1 MKIRVK
7 KQNHALFE
15 NTPTTQQPS
24 GQQDTPPVVSDDPA
38 IVDSMTDLAKG
49 EYLLEKKKHYMNIQM
64 QLPSAFAGPI
74 DLPDAPLDLYNL
86 MQDINTKKFQNVKDV
101 LKDPKKT
108 FDAAPDIAYK
118 AFGDF
123 TGDLNFNLKPQKKE
137 KADISTPTSGKDG
150 NAANQQSASATTTPK
165 KDGDQ
170 EELDKLE
177 QAMQDASTG
186 DTSTGDASTGAVAD
200 SLVYN
205 YNNSLNESAFGVGT
219 FLGKC
224 FTGATAGALSGTAG
238 FLAGASGGMAALF
251 GVGYVGQKAFDDVT
265 GNGGIE
271 DDRVLTAGARATS
284 NKGGKGGYA
293 GADVIGA
300 IDWYLKNIGQSIN
313 VVLGRI
319 TNAKSGVNIVKDIN
333 TFATKTD
340 KEVHT
345 YLQANDEIIRKTRE
359 NTEQIIKAER
369 DSAFKSLKEAALNK
383 IVMLSFSVQKTNGGG
398 EISEVEELYQKVSN
412 FKLKDQE
419 KLSKIANLTGAALTV
434 ENIKKI
440 VTGKNESINISSVN
454 RLNEEEDN
462 FVGDTV
468 NLKKPDVD
476 FDAYYKKIYEHFSNI
491 MVDLFPARAP
501 EDLPG
506 IKAAKEQMN
515 KLKEGATKEITT
527 KIEQVCRVANSGSS
541 NFANNSDMGTKIAS
555 FISKHPM
562 KAATL
567 TNLWNRHEADLDSRI
582 EMRIEQMTNYGDTT
596 HIMGWAANVC
606 QTVVPEVIARMLTYR
621 YALQLL
627 KNNNV
632 YSYTSL
638 QEQQFNK
645 DWENEDQDAFI
656 NNIKIKI
663 KYLLANYGKVL
674 SDDGNTAIAT
684 INEKNEFALT
694 GVAIPYTIF
703 LLFNIVKGKNRKFE
717 DSIIGTS
724 GLLINNVAGKENLF
738 IDAFINIL
746 TLNKQS
752 NLIFEFNKVEE
763 LIKLF
768 NINRKNFDHIKKTYT
783 AITQLA
789 EANKQTLNSDNITNT
804 ISLLYSTN
812 GTDVPWI
819 KSYLENKDEWT
830 NIIDEYLKDTTN
842 AENKSKVK
850 KLIKGYEKATDIS
863 TMVVNPELFMATTSY
878 DYYSNIICI
887 YKALGLNMVTEY
899 KEKYKSEI
907 VNICNVTE
915 AISKLIITNALLFN
929 TVATKDE
936 SDFKQIIKLYQNMK
950 QNQDENS
957 VVEFLENLDDG
968 LSNDFDFEELSEV
981 LKDKDI
987 YADDTVGILPNLEE
1001 NIKNITNLD
1010 ENNDIEIPVN
1020 LDNIVNTLETSVED
1034 VTSLTD
1040 LLNIEKIDDMEF
1052 IDERVNENTVKE
1064 FKEILRYAF
1073 EYTIAS
1079 IQSHAD
1085 DDVKID
1091 EINSVLTQNL
1101 WLISTIYNKYFSDNT
1116 SFNVIDELKTE
1127 FNKLYNKCADEF
1139 NAYIENYSDINSID
1153 TFANKILDTLNFN
1166 SLNDILNSSEI
1177 TTVEELNNKLIE
1189 IVKQYNIA
1197 NRGAKSLVNKYI
1209 ECINALYS
1217 DKETKWQSFNKLIT
1231 CINEVTAPQNEQ

>member
-24 GQQDTPPVVSDDPA
+24 GQQDTPQVVSDDPA

-49 EYLLEKKKHYMNIQM
+49 EYLLEKKKQYMNIQM

-137 KADISTPTSGKDG
+137 KADVSTPTSGKDD
-150 NAANQQSASATTTPK
+150 NADANQQSASATSTPK
-165 KDGDQ
+165 KDEDQ

-177 QAMQDASTG
+177 QAAQDASTRN
-186 DTSTGDASTGAVAD
+186 TSTGAVAD

-205 YNNSLNESAFGVGT
+205 YNNSLNESIFGAGT

-238 FLAGASGGMAALF
+238 FLSGASGGMAALF
-251 GVGYVGQKAFDDVT
+251 GLGYVGQKAFGDVT

-271 DDRVLTAGARATS
+271 DDRELSAGARVTS

-319 TNAKSGVNIVKDIN
+319 TNAKNGVNIVKDIN

-369 DSAFKSLKEAALNK
+369 DSAFKDLKQAALSK
-383 IVMLSFSVQKTNGGG
+383 LTMLSLSGQISSDG
-398 EISEVEELYQKVSN
+398 EKNELAELYQKVYN
-412 FKLKDQE
+412 FKSKDQE
-419 KLSKIANLTGAALTV
+419 KLAKIANLAGTALTL

-440 VTGKNESINISSVN
+440 VTGKNESVNISSVKQ
-454 RLNEEEDN
+454 LNEEEDN

-468 NLKKPDVD
+468 ELKKPDVD
-476 FDAYYKKIYEHFSNI
+476 FDAYYRKIYEHFSNI

-506 IKAAKEQMN
+506 IKSAKEQMN

-541 NFANNSDMGTKIAS
+541 NFATNSDMGTKIAS

-567 TNLWNRHEADLDSRI
+567 TNLWARHEADLDSRI

-656 NNIKIKI
+656 NNIKLKI

-694 GVAIPYTIF
+694 GVAIPYAIF

-724 GLLINNVAGKENLF
+724 GLLINNAPGKENLF

-768 NINRKNFDHIKKTYT
+768 DISRKNFEHIKKAYT

-812 GTDVPWI
+812 NTDIPWI

-863 TMVVNPELFMATTSY
+863 TMVVNPELFMATIPY

-899 KEKYKSEI
+899 GEKYKSEI
-907 VNICNVTE
+907 VNICNITE

-950 QNQDENS
+950 LNQDENS
-957 VVEFLENLDDG
+957 VVEFLENLDEG
-968 LSNDFDFEELSEV
+968 LPNDFDFEELSEV

-1010 ENNDIEIPVN
+1010 EITDIEIPVN
-1020 LDNIVNTLETSVED
+1020 LDNIVDTLETSVEG
-1034 VTSLTD
+1034 VKTLTD

-1052 IDERVNENTVKE
+1052 IDDSVNENTVKE

-1073 EYTIAS
+1073 EYTITD

-1085 DDVKID
+1085 DDVKIN
-1091 EINSVLTQNL
+1091 EINPKLIEDL
-1101 WLISTIYNKYFSDNT
+1101 RLISTIHIQYFNDEV
-1116 SFNVIDELKTE
+1116 FKFIKELKTE
-1127 FNKLYNKCADEF
+1127 FNNLYNKCADEF
-1139 NAYIENYSDINSID
+1139 IAYIENYNDINSID
-1153 TFANKILDTLNFN
+1153 TLASKIITTLNFN
-1166 SLNDILNSSEI
+1166 SLNEILNSEI

-1189 IVKQYNIA
+1189 IFKKYDITTVGVKQM
-1197 NRGAKSLVNKYI
+1197 VNKYI
-1209 ECINALYS
+1209 DCINTLYNE
-1217 DKETKWQSFNKLIT
+1217 KEDKWQSFNKLIT
-1231 CINEVTAPQNEQ
+1231 CIDKVTTPQNEQ

>member
-7 KQNHALFE
+7 KQNQALFE
-15 NTPTTQQPS
+15 NTPATQQPS
-24 GQQDTPPVVSDDPA
+24 GQPDTPQVVSDDPA
-38 IVDSMTDLAKG
+38 IVESMTELAKG
-49 EYLLEKKKHYMNIQM
+49 EYLLDKKKLYMNIQM

-86 MQDINTKKFQNVKDV
+86 MQDINTEKFQNVKDV

-123 TGDLNFNLKPQKKE
+123 TGELNFNLKPEKKE
-137 KADISTPTSGKDG
+137 KADISTPPIGKDD
-150 NAANQQSASATTTPK
+150 NATDNQQSANAAPTPK
-165 KDGDQ
+165 KDDDQ
-170 EELDKLE
+170 EEADKLE
-177 QAMQDASTG
+177 QAMQDESTE
-186 DTSTGDASTGAVAD
+186 DTSTGTVAD

-205 YNNSLNESAFGVGT
+205 YNNPLNESIFGAGA

-224 FTGATAGALSGTAG
+224 FTGVTAGALSGTAG
-238 FLAGASGGMAALF
+238 FLSNAAGGIAALF
-251 GVGYVGQKAFDDVT
+251 GLGYVGQKAFGDVT

-319 TNAKSGVNIVKDIN
+319 TNAKNGVNIVKDIN

-340 KEVHT
+340 EEVHT
-345 YLQANDEIIRKTRE
+345 YLKANDEIIRKTRE
-359 NTEQIIKAER
+359 NNEQIIKAER
-369 DSAFKSLKEAALNK
+369 DSAFKDLKQTALNK
-383 IVMLSFSVQKTNGGG
+383 LTILGFSVQKANSSS
-398 EISEVEELYQKVSN
+398 EISEVEELYQKVCN

-419 KLSKIANLTGAALTV
+419 KLTKIANLTGTTLTV
-434 ENIKKI
+434 ENVKKI
-440 VTGKNESINISSVN
+440 VTGKNESINISGVKQ
-454 RLNEEEDN
+454 LNEEEDN
-462 FVGDTV
+462 FSGDTV
-468 NLKKPDVD
+468 NLTKPDVD
-476 FDAYYKKIYEHFSNI
+476 FDAYYRKIYEHFSNI

-506 IKAAKEQMN
+506 IKAAKEEMN
-515 KLKEGATKEITT
+515 KLKEEAKREITT

-541 NFANNSDMGTKIAS
+541 NFANNSGMGTKIAS

-567 TNLWNRHEADLDSRI
+567 TNLWARHEVDLETRI

-656 NNIKIKI
+656 NNIKTKI

-724 GLLINNVAGKENLF
+724 GLLINNAAGKENLF

-768 NINRKNFDHIKKTYT
+768 DISRKNFEHIKKSYT
-783 AITQLA
+783 TITQLA

-812 GTDVPWI
+812 STNVPWI
-819 KSYLENKDEWT
+819 KSYIENKDEWT
-830 NIIDEYLKDTTN
+830 NIINEYLKDTTN

-850 KLIKGYEKATDIS
+850 KLIKGYEKASDIS
-863 TMVVNPELFMATTSY
+863 TMVVNPELFMATTPY

-899 KEKYKSEI
+899 GEKYKSEI
-907 VNICNVTE
+907 VNICNITE

-929 TVATKDE
+929 TVSTKDE

-950 QNQDENS
+950 QNRDENS

-987 YADDTVGILPNLEE
+987 YADDTVGIIPNLEK
-1001 NIKNITNLD
+1001 NIKNIIDLD
-1010 ENNDIEIPVN
+1010 EITNIEIPVN
-1020 LDNIVNTLETSVED
+1020 LDGIVDTLETSVEG
-1034 VTSLTD
+1034 VKTLTD
-1040 LLNIEKIDDMEF
+1040 LLNIEKIDEMEF
-1052 IDERVNENTVKE
+1052 IDDSINETTVKE

-1073 EYTIAS
+1073 EFTIAD
-1079 IQSHAD
+1079 IQARTE
-1085 DDVKID
+1085 DDVKIS
-1091 EINSVLTQNL
+1091 EINLKLIDDL
-1101 WLISTIYNKYFSDNT
+1101 WLVSTIYSKYFSGDAYA
-1116 SFNVIDELKTE
+1116 NVIAELKTE
-1127 FNKLYNKCADEF
+1127 FNDLYNKCADEF
-1139 NAYIENYSDINSID
+1139 IAYIENYKDINSID
-1153 TFANKILDTLNFN
+1153 TFANKIIDTLNFN
-1166 SLNDILNSSEI
+1166 SLNEILNSEI

-1189 IVKQYNIA
+1189 LFKKYDITNVGVKQ
-1197 NRGAKSLVNKYI
+1197 LVNKYI
-1209 ECINALYS
+1209 DCINTLYNE
-1217 DKETKWQSFNKLIT
+1217 KETKWQSFNKLIT
-1231 CINEVTAPQNEQ
+1231 CIKEVTKTQNEQ

>member
-15 NTPTTQQPS
+15 NTTTPQPS
-24 GQQDTPPVVSDDPA
+24 GQPDAPQVVSDDPA

-49 EYLLEKKKHYMNIQM
+49 EYLLDKKKQYMNIQM

-86 MQDINTKKFQNVKDV
+86 MQDINTKKFQNIKDV

-137 KADISTPTSGKDG
+137 KADVSTPTSSKDD
-150 NAANQQSASATTTPK
+150 NVAANQQSAGAATTPT
-165 KDGDQ
+165 KDDEQ
-170 EELDKLE
+170 EKLDKLE
-177 QAMQDASTG
+177 QAAQNASTG
-186 DTSTGDASTGAVAD
+186 NTSTGAVAD

-205 YNNSLNESAFGVGT
+205 YNNSLNESIFGVGS

-224 FTGATAGALSGTAG
+224 FTGATSGALSGTAG
-238 FLAGASGGMAALF
+238 FLSGASGGMAALF
-251 GVGYVGQKAFDDVT
+251 GLGYVGQKAFGDVT

-271 DDRVLTAGARATS
+271 DDRELSAGARATS

-319 TNAKSGVNIVKDIN
+319 TNAKNGVNIVKDIN

-340 KEVHT
+340 AEVHT
-345 YLQANDEIIRKTRE
+345 YLKANDEIIRKTRE

-383 IVMLSFSVQKTNGGG
+383 IVMLSFSVQKTNGGS

-567 TNLWNRHEADLDSRI
+567 TNLWTRHEADLDSRI

-656 NNIKIKI
+656 NNIKLKI

-694 GVAIPYTIF
+694 GVAIPYAIF
-703 LLFNIVKGKNRKFE
+703 LLFNIIKGKNRKFE

-724 GLLINNVAGKENLF
+724 GLLINNAPGKENLF

-768 NINRKNFDHIKKTYT
+768 DINRKNFEHIKKTYT
-783 AITQLA
+783 SITQLA
-789 EANKQTLNSDNITNT
+789 EANKKTLNSDNITNT

-842 AENKSKVK
+842 NENKSKVK

-863 TMVVNPELFMATTSY
+863 TMVVNPELFMATTPY

-899 KEKYKSEI
+899 GEKYKSEI
-907 VNICNVTE
+907 VNICNITE

-957 VVEFLENLDDG
+957 VVEFLENLDEG

-987 YADDTVGILPNLEE
+987 YADNTVGILPNLEE
-1001 NIKNITNLD
+1001 NIKNIINLD
-1010 ENNDIEIPVN
+1010 EINDIETPVN
-1020 LDNIVNTLETSVED
+1020 LDVIVDTLETSVEG
-1034 VTSLTD
+1034 VKTLTD
-1040 LLNIEKIDDMEF
+1040 LLNIEKIDDIEF
-1052 IDERVNENTVKE
+1052 IDDSVNENTVKE

-1073 EYTIAS
+1073 EYTIAD

-1085 DDVKID
+1085 DDVKIN
-1091 EINSVLTQNL
+1091 EINPKLIEDL
-1101 WLISTIYNKYFSDNT
+1101 RLISTIHIQYFNDEV
-1116 SFNVIDELKTE
+1116 FKFIKELKTE
-1127 FNKLYNKCADEF
+1127 FNNLYNKCADEF
-1139 NAYIENYSDINSID
+1139 IAYIENYNDINSID
-1153 TFANKILDTLNFN
+1153 TLASNIITTLNFN
-1166 SLNDILNSSEI
+1166 SLNEILNSEI

-1189 IVKQYNIA
+1189 IFKKYDITTVGVKQ
-1197 NRGAKSLVNKYI
+1197 LVNKYI
-1209 ECINALYS
+1209 DCINTLYNE
-1217 DKETKWQSFNKLIT
+1217 KENKWQSFNKLVT
-1231 CINEVTAPQNEQ
+1231 CINKVTTSQNEQ

>member
-24 GQQDTPPVVSDDPA
+24 GQQDTPQVVSDDPA

-49 EYLLEKKKHYMNIQM
+49 EYLLEKKKQYMNIQM

-137 KADISTPTSGKDG
+137 KADVSTPTSGKDD
-150 NAANQQSASATTTPK
+150 NAAANQQSASAATTPK
-165 KDGDQ
+165 KDEDQ

-177 QAMQDASTG
+177 QAAQDASTRN
-186 DTSTGDASTGAVAD
+186 TSTGAVAD

-205 YNNSLNESAFGVGT
+205 YNNSLNESIFGVGT

-238 FLAGASGGMAALF
+238 FLSGASGGMAALF
-251 GVGYVGQKAFDDVT
+251 GLGYVGQKAFGDVT

-271 DDRVLTAGARATS
+271 DDRELSAGARVTS

-319 TNAKSGVNIVKDIN
+319 TNAKNGVNIVKDIN

-340 KEVHT
+340 EEVHT
-345 YLQANDEIIRKTRE
+345 YLKANDEIIRKTRE
-359 NTEQIIKAER
+359 NNEQIIKAER
-369 DSAFKSLKEAALNK
+369 DSAFKDLKQTALNK
-383 IVMLSFSVQKTNGGG
+383 LAILSFSIQKTNGGSD
-398 EISEVEELYQKVSN
+398 ISEVDELYQKVCN

-419 KLSKIANLTGAALTV
+419 KLAKIANLTGANLTV
-434 ENIKKI
+434 ENVKKI
-440 VTGKNESINISSVN
+440 VTGKNESVNISSVKQ
-454 RLNEEEDN
+454 LNEEEDN
-462 FVGDTV
+462 FSGDTV

-476 FDAYYKKIYEHFSNI
+476 FDAYYRKIYEHFSNI

-541 NFANNSDMGTKIAS
+541 NYANNSDMGTKIAS

-567 TNLWNRHEADLDSRI
+567 TNLWTRHEADLDSRI

-656 NNIKIKI
+656 NNIKLKI

-694 GVAIPYTIF
+694 GVAIPYAIF

-724 GLLINNVAGKENLF
+724 GLLINNAPGKENLF
-738 IDAFINIL
+738 IDAFINLL

-768 NINRKNFDHIKKTYT
+768 NISRKNFEHIKKTYT

-812 GTDVPWI
+812 NTDVPWI

-863 TMVVNPELFMATTSY
+863 TMVVNPELFMATTPY

-899 KEKYKSEI
+899 GEKYKSEI
-907 VNICNVTE
+907 VNICNITE

-950 QNQDENS
+950 LNQDENS

-987 YADDTVGILPNLEE
+987 YADDTVGILPNFEE
-1001 NIKNITNLD
+1001 NIKNIANLD
-1010 ENNDIEIPVN
+1010 EINDIETPIN
-1020 LDNIVNTLETSVED
+1020 LDSIVDTLETTVEG
-1034 VTSLTD
+1034 VKTLTD

-1052 IDERVNENTVKE
+1052 IDDSVNENTVKE

-1073 EYTIAS
+1073 EYTITG

-1085 DDVKID
+1085 DDVKIN
-1091 EINSVLTQNL
+1091 EINPKLIEDL
-1101 WLISTIYNKYFSDNT
+1101 RLISTIHIQYFNDEV
-1116 SFNVIDELKTE
+1116 FKFIKELKTE
-1127 FNKLYNKCADEF
+1127 FNNLYNKCADEF
-1139 NAYIENYSDINSID
+1139 IAYIENYNDINSID
-1153 TFANKILDTLNFN
+1153 TLASKIITTLNFN
-1166 SLNDILNSSEI
+1166 SLNEILNSEI

-1189 IVKQYNIA
+1189 IFKKYDITTVGVKQM
-1197 NRGAKSLVNKYI
+1197 VNKYI
-1209 ECINALYS
+1209 DCINTLYNE
-1217 DKETKWQSFNKLIT
+1217 KEDKWQSFNKLIT
-1231 CINEVTAPQNEQ
+1231 CIDKVTTSQNEQ

>member
-7 KQNHALFE
+7 KQNNTLFE
-15 NTPTTQQPS
+15 NTPTTPQPS
-24 GQQDTPPVVSDDPA
+24 GQPDTPQVVSDDPA

-49 EYLLEKKKHYMNIQM
+49 EYLLDKKKQYMNIQM

-86 MQDINTKKFQNVKDV
+86 MQDINTKKFQNIKDV

-123 TGDLNFNLKPQKKE
+123 TGELNFNLKPQKKE
-137 KADISTPTSGKDG
+137 KEDISTPTSGKDD
-150 NAANQQSASATTTPK
+150 NAAANQQSASAATTTTA
-165 KDGDQ
+165 KDDDQ

-177 QAMQDASTG
+177 QAMQD
-186 DTSTGDASTGAVAD
+186 TSTEDTSTGAVAD

-205 YNNSLNESAFGVGT
+205 YNNSLNESIFGVGS

-224 FTGATAGALSGTAG
+224 FTGATAGALSGSAG
-238 FLAGASGGMAALF
+238 FLSGAAPAMAGLF
-251 GVGYVGQKAFDDVT
+251 GLGYVGQKAFGDVT

-271 DDRVLTAGARATS
+271 DDRVLTAGARATG

-369 DSAFKSLKEAALNK
+369 DSAFKDLKQAALSK
-383 IVMLSFSVQKTNGGG
+383 LTMLSLSGQ
-398 EISEVEELYQKVSN
+398 ISSDSEKNELAELYQKVYN
-412 FKLKDQE
+412 FKSKDQE
-419 KLSKIANLTGAALTV
+419 KLAKIANLTSAALTI
-434 ENIKKI
+434 ENVKKI

-454 RLNEEEDN
+454 QLNEEEDN

-468 NLKKPDVD
+468 ELKKPDVD
-476 FDAYYKKIYEHFSNI
+476 FDAYYRKIYEHFSNI

-541 NFANNSDMGTKIAS
+541 NFASNSDMGTKIAS

-567 TNLWNRHEADLDSRI
+567 TNLWNRHEVDLDTRI

-638 QEQQFNK
+638 QEQQFNE

-656 NNIKIKI
+656 NSIKTKI

-842 AENKSKVK
+842 NENKSKVK

-863 TMVVNPELFMATTSY
+863 TMVVNPELFMATTPY

-899 KEKYKSEI
+899 GEKYKSEI

-929 TVATKDE
+929 TVSTKDE

-950 QNQDENS
+950 QNHDENS
-957 VVEFLENLDDG
+957 VVEFLENLDEG

-987 YADDTVGILPNLEE
+987 YTDDTVGIIPKLEE
-1001 NIKNITNLD
+1001 NIKNIIDLD
-1010 ENNDIEIPVN
+1010 EITNIEIPVN
-1020 LDNIVNTLETSVED
+1020 LDGIVDTLETAVEG
-1034 VTSLTD
+1034 VKTLTD

-1052 IDERVNENTVKE
+1052 IDDSVNENTVKE

-1073 EYTIAS
+1073 EFTIAD
-1079 IQSHAD
+1079 IQNHSD
-1085 DDVKID
+1085 DDVKIG

-1101 WLISTIYNKYFSDNT
+1101 WLISTIYNKYFSDNS
-1116 SFNVIDELKTE
+1116 SFNVIDDLKTE
-1127 FNKLYNKCADEF
+1127 FNKLYSKCADEF
-1139 NAYIENYSDINSID
+1139 NAYIENYNDIKSID
-1153 TFANKILDTLNFN
+1153 TFVNKIIDTLNFN
-1166 SLNDILNSSEI
+1166 SLNEILNSSEI

-1217 DKETKWQSFNKLIT
+1217 EKETKWQSFNKLIT
-1231 CINEVTAPQNEQ
+1231 CINEVTAPQNEQQ

>member
-7 KQNHALFE
+7 KQNHTLFE
-15 NTPTTQQPS
+15 NTPATQQSS
-24 GQQDTPPVVSDDPA
+24 GQQETPQVVSDDPA

-49 EYLLEKKKHYMNIQM
+49 EYLLEKKKQYMNIQM

-86 MQDINTKKFQNVKDV
+86 MQDINTEKFQNVKDV

-137 KADISTPTSGKDG
+137 KADVNTPASGKDD
-150 NAANQQSASATTTPK
+150 NAAVNQQSANAATTPK
-165 KDGDQ
+165 KDEDQ
-170 EELDKLE
+170 ENLDKLE
-177 QAMQDASTG
+177 QAVQNASTG
-186 DTSTGDASTGAVAD
+186 NTSTGAVAD

-205 YNNSLNESAFGVGT
+205 YNNSLNESAFGVGS

-224 FTGATAGALSGTAG
+224 FTGATASALSGSAG
-238 FLAGASGGMAALF
+238 FLSSAAGGIAALF
-251 GVGYVGQKAFDDVT
+251 GVGYVGQKTFGDVT

-319 TNAKSGVNIVKDIN
+319 TNAKNGVNIVKDIN

-340 KEVHT
+340 AEVHT
-345 YLQANDEIIRKTRE
+345 YLKANDEIIRKTRE

-383 IVMLSFSVQKTNGGG
+383 LVMLGFSGQ
-398 EISEVEELYQKVSN
+398 ISPDGLSTELMELYQKVSN

-419 KLSKIANLTGAALTV
+419 KLSKIANLTGTALTV

-462 FVGDTV
+462 FVGGTV
-468 NLKKPDVD
+468 ELKKPDVD
-476 FDAYYKKIYEHFSNI
+476 FDAYYRKIYEHFSNI

-541 NFANNSDMGTKIAS
+541 NYANNTDMGSKIAS

-567 TNLWNRHEADLDSRI
+567 TNLWTRHEADLDSRI

-656 NNIKIKI
+656 NNIKLKI

-694 GVAIPYTIF
+694 GVAIPYAIF

-717 DSIIGTS
+717 DSIVGTS
-724 GLLINNVAGKENLF
+724 GLLINNTPGKENLF

-746 TLNKQS
+746 TLNKQA

-863 TMVVNPELFMATTSY
+863 TMVVNPELFMATTPY

-899 KEKYKSEI
+899 GEKYKSEI
-907 VNICNVTE
+907 VNICNITE

-936 SDFKQIIKLYQNMK
+936 SDFKQIIKLYQNLK

-957 VVEFLENLDDG
+957 VVEFLENLDEG
-968 LSNDFDFEELSEV
+968 LSNDFDFAELSEV
-981 LKDKDI
+981 LKDKNI
-987 YADDTVGILPNLEE
+987 YADNTLGILPNLEK
-1001 NIKNITNLD
+1001 NIKNINNLG
-1010 ENNDIEIPVN
+1010 EITDIEIPVN
-1020 LDNIVNTLETSVED
+1020 LDSVVDTLETSVEG
-1034 VTSLTD
+1034 VKTLTD
-1040 LLNIEKIDDMEF
+1040 LLNIEKIDDIEF
-1052 IDERVNENTVKE
+1052 IDDKVNENTIKE

-1073 EYTIAS
+1073 EYTIAEV
-1079 IQSHAD
+1079 QSHAD
-1085 DDVKID
+1085 DDVKIV
-1091 EINSVLTQNL
+1091 EINPKLIEDLQ
-1101 WLISTIYNKYFSDNT
+1101 LISTIHSQYFNDEV
-1116 SFNVIDELKTE
+1116 FKFIKELKTE
-1127 FNKLYNKCADEF
+1127 FNNLYKKCADEF
-1139 NAYIENYSDINSID
+1139 IAYIENYKDINSID
-1153 TFANKILDTLNFN
+1153 TLASNIITTLNFN
-1166 SLNDILNSSEI
+1166 SLNELLNSEI
-1177 TTVEELNNKLIE
+1177 TTIEELNNKLIE
-1189 IVKQYNIA
+1189 LFKKYDITNMSV
-1197 NRGAKSLVNKYI
+1197 KSLVNKYI
-1209 ECINALYS
+1209 ECINTLYNE
-1217 DKETKWQSFNKLIT
+1217 KENKWQSFNKLVT
-1231 CINEVTAPQNEQ
+1231 CINEVTKSQNEQ